1 MKTKLRDSY
10 NMLLWLDSPSHF
22 GDARFVI
29 NTECLNFLHIAGFP
43 PPAECYD
50 LALKTFSV
58 SPGLHRVPPTAE
70 IITNTKVFHFCP
82 IALSEGHLKSSQ
94 KIPPRGFSQPAV
106 QLRIY
111 MSTHILEPLREHVTP
126 HIIECK
132 ESAGHTEA
140 MRPAVVRIPLPPEI
154 HTGRT
159 HW

>member
-1 MKTKLRDSY
+1 MKKKLRDSY
-10 NMLLWLDSPSHF
+10 KMLLWLDSPSHF

-29 NTECLNFLHIAGFP
+29 NTECLNLLPIAGFP
-43 PPAECYD
+43 PPAEYYD
-50 LALKTFSV
+50 SPLTSSV
-58 SPGLHRVPPTAE
+58 SPVLHRVPPTAE
-70 IITNTKVFHFCP
+70 IITNTKVFQFCP
-82 IALSEGHLKSSQ
+82 IALSEGHQKSSQ
-94 KIPPRGFSQPAV
+94 KIAPRGFSQPAV

-140 MRPAVVRIPLPPEI
+140 MRPVVVRIPPSLEI

>member
-1 MKTKLRDSY
+1 MKNKLRDSY
-10 NMLLWLDSPSHF
+10 KMLLWLDFPSHF

-50 LALKTFSV
+50 SALKTSSV
-58 SPGLHRVPPTAE
+58 SPVLHRVPPTAE
-70 IITNTKVFHFCP
+70 IIQKVRFSNFVQSLCQR
-82 IALSEGHLKSSQ
+82 GHLKSSQ

-140 MRPAVVRIPLPPEI
+140 MRPAVVRIPPFPKI